1 MKKLSLIFGLALGM
15 LTVGCSVDPIVEN
28 NTPELGNTVTLGVS
42 LDEQSRTS
50 LGGLVGDKYQVL
62 WAAGDKIAVNGT
74 ASEAVAEQYVGQS
87 AAEFTIANV
96 TAPYSVIYPAE
107 AIDKNGQLNLPTF
120 QTYAAGSFAS
130 GAAVMAGYATENN
143 VAMKHLLS
151 IVKLTIAQGSET
163 TAAFNAIS
171 VTALDGR
178 AISGVFDVDYQAAQ
192 IAPAAGKDIV
202 TITNVPIADGKAV
215 VYVAIPAGEYTKGLE
230 VEVVGSDFSTMTRTA
245 YTATGI
251 TLGGGYLVNMP
262 ELTFAGKAT
271 EDIVITTAEQ
281 LQTLRETTLAA
292 DNTFKGKIK
301 LGCDIDMTG
310 IVTDGVQAYLY
321 EGATFDGQGYS
332 IKNWTAY
339 EGLFYENYGTIKNV
353 VLDKSCN
360 FSIDL
365 SSTAVL
371 ACGYIAMANLGTVSG
386 CTNNADIT
394 FEDTTL
400 KVQKNR
406 FIGAIVGAMGQTLT
420 RGTTIGDPDSDKD
433 YVTHKNARVENC
445 VNNGKIQLTFGGY
458 QNGWWYLGGVVGSY
472 LPHSE
477 ISDGGVFNCVNNGD
491 ISLNVGANEKVTSV
505 GGVIGSAGKLYN
517 TAANN
522 KLAYY
527 CIVENCVNNGKVSYC
542 CLSQAAQFHY
552 GGVAGATHAK
562 VISCKNNGTVTF
574 LAETEQIKP
583 TLYMAGIAGV
593 SSGDFTDCH
602 NVGTLTID
610 NIDFGYWVGLAGIT
624 GRCVNTPAMTV
635 SDCTNSGKIQVDFTA
650 SGNQV
655 HNVAGLVAIATDGNI
670 SILNCH
676 NTGEITMTTPGTGA
690 CGAQI
695 GGIAAK
701 ITKPGTVEN
710 CTNTAAIT
718 FNTSAAA
725 GKNSYLGGIVAD
737 IETSVV
743 DVTNCVNTGAV
754 TFNNTG
760 TAEVHAGV
768 GGVVGNYYKGGCTMT
783 DCVNEGALTLSGALK
798 NDSCIGGLA
807 ATNIN
812 SFVGCKSLGSI
823 TLNNTGSS
831 TAIIGAIGGRLN
843 NTTCTWNGL
852 EINCAVNYNEGNN
865 IFGLLQGDTWL
876 TTASAT
882 VGAVTPCVVKATT
895 TVNGEAV
902 TAAQLAERSFLVGR
916 DQKVVDGTL
925 TESSFVIAEG
935 GLILE

>member
-151 IVKLTIAQGSET
+151 IVKLTIAQGNEA

-321 EGATFDGQGYS
+321 EGATFDGQGFA
-332 IKNWTAY
+332 IVNWETQAA
-339 EGLFYENYGTIKNV
+339 LIDQNFGTVKNV
-353 VLDKSCN
+353 VIDNSCKVTFDMSN
-360 FSIDL
+360 TDAN
-365 SSTAVL
+365 TPHAVVV
-371 ACGYIAMANLGTVSG
+371 AENLGVVSG
-386 CTNNADIT
+386 CVNNANIT
-394 FEDTTL
+394 VEAGDVT
-400 KVQKNR
+400 KNR
-406 FIGAIVGAMGQTLT
+406 YVGSIVGLLAVSNDGKVKN
-420 RGTTIGDPDSDKD
+420 I
-433 YVTHKNARVENC
+433 NARVENC
-445 VNNGKIQLTFGGY
+445 INNGKIKLTLNSYTGGWFFAGGIVGTYYEYNTFGE
-458 QNGWWYLGGVVGSY
+458 GG
-472 LPHSE
+472 L
-477 ISDGGVFNCVNNGD
+477 FNCVNNGN
-491 ISLNVGANEKVTSV
+491 LEVNVGTMGNKSAV
-505 GGVIGSAGKLYN
+505 GGLIGGAGALEK
-517 TAANN
+517 TAAFCTI
-522 KLAYY
+522 KD
-527 CIVENCVNNGKVSYC
+527 CVNNGAVTYNITTVNANSYIGGIAASC
-542 CLSQAAQFHY
+542 AAHVVNTTNNGDVTVTVPELSQIWFRTGGVVGDFAGNLTNVHNSGKVNVSLTTQAGKGATPQI
-552 GGVAGATHAK
+552 GGVAALHKGSTVAITNTTNSGEVKVATSLASNLYVGGILAQYSSKEVTMTDCENSGNITTVNTAYTSGTGSKVFTAGIVADESKATPTIEGCVKRGA
-562 VISCKNNGTVTF
+562 ISLSGDLN
-574 LAETEQIKP
+574 AES
-583 TLYMAGIAGV
+583 LVAGIAASNLCHLKSCKSLGDLHIENNYTEDSKYV
-593 SSGDFTDCH
+593 VIAGLGARSSAAFTLEDCEVDCNITYYGT
-602 NVGTLTID
+602 NVAC
-610 NIDFGYWVGLAGIT
+610 GLIQ
-624 GRCVNTPAMTV
+624 
-635 SDCTNSGKIQVDFTA
+635 GKIWGSNKTIISPVKIKKTTTIN
-650 SGNQV
+650 G
-655 HNVAGLVAIATDGNI
+655 VAVTEDDATMHTKLVAWDETTDGNI
-670 SILNCH
+670 SAGGWH
-676 NTGEITMTTPGTGA
+676 NATEEGRVGSVF
-690 CGAQI
+690 
-695 GGIAAK
+695 K
-701 ITKPGTVEN
+701 I
-710 CTNTAAIT
+710 
-718 FNTSAAA
+718 
-725 GKNSYLGGIVAD
+725 
-737 IETSVV
+737 
-743 DVTNCVNTGAV
+743 
-754 TFNNTG
+754 
-760 TAEVHAGV
+760 
-768 GGVVGNYYKGGCTMT
+768 
-783 DCVNEGALTLSGALK
+783 NEG
-798 NDSCIGGLA
+798 D
-807 ATNIN
+807 
-812 SFVGCKSLGSI
+812 V
-823 TLNNTGSS
+823 
-831 TAIIGAIGGRLN
+831 
-843 NTTCTWNGL
+843 
-852 EINCAVNYNEGNN
+852 
-865 IFGLLQGDTWL
+865 
-876 TTASAT
+876 
-882 VGAVTPCVVKATT
+882 
-895 TVNGEAV
+895 
-902 TAAQLAERSFLVGR
+902 
-916 DQKVVDGTL
+916 
-925 TESSFVIAEG
+925 
-935 GLILE
+935 ILE

>member
-321 EGATFDGQGYS
+321 EGATFDGQGFA
-332 IKNWTAY
+332 IVNWETQAALI
-339 EGLFYENYGTIKNV
+339 GQNFGTVKNV
-353 VLDKSCN
+353 VIDNSCKVTFDMSN
-360 FSIDL
+360 TDAN
-365 SSTAVL
+365 TPHAVVV
-371 ACGYIAMANLGTVSG
+371 AENLGVVSG
-386 CTNNADIT
+386 CVNNANIT
-394 FEDTTL
+394 VEAGDVT
-400 KVQKNR
+400 KNR
-406 FIGAIVGAMGQTLT
+406 YVGSIVGLLAVSNDGKVKN
-420 RGTTIGDPDSDKD
+420 I
-433 YVTHKNARVENC
+433 NARVENC
-445 VNNGKIQLTFGGY
+445 INNGKIKLTLNSYTGGWFFAGGIVGTYYEYSTFGE
-458 QNGWWYLGGVVGSY
+458 GG
-472 LPHSE
+472 L
-477 ISDGGVFNCVNNGD
+477 FNCVNNGN
-491 ISLNVGANEKVTSV
+491 LEVNVGTMGNKSAV
-505 GGVIGSAGKLYN
+505 GGLIGGAGALEK
-517 TAANN
+517 TAAFCTI
-522 KLAYY
+522 KD
-527 CIVENCVNNGKVSYC
+527 CVNNGAVTYNITTVNANSYIGGIAASC
-542 CLSQAAQFHY
+542 AAHVVNTTNNGDVTVTVPELSQIWFRTGGVVGDFAGNLTNVHNSGKVNVSLTTQAGKGATPQI
-552 GGVAGATHAK
+552 GGVAALHKGSTVAITNTTNSGEVKVATSLASNLYVGGILAQYSSKEVTMTDCENSGNITTVNTAYTSGTGSKVWTAGIVADESKATPTIEGCVNRGA
-562 VISCKNNGTVTF
+562 ISLSGDLN
-574 LAETEQIKP
+574 AES
-583 TLYMAGIAGV
+583 LVAGIAASNLCHLKSCKSLGDLHIENNYTEDSKYV
-593 SSGDFTDCH
+593 VIAGLGARSSAAFTLEDCEVDCNITYYGT
-602 NVGTLTID
+602 NVAC
-610 NIDFGYWVGLAGIT
+610 GLIQ
-624 GRCVNTPAMTV
+624 
-635 SDCTNSGKIQVDFTA
+635 GKIWGSNKTIISPVKIKKTTTIN
-650 SGNQV
+650 G
-655 HNVAGLVAIATDGNI
+655 VAVTEDDATMHTKLVAWDETTDGNI
-670 SILNCH
+670 SAGGWH
-676 NTGEITMTTPGTGA
+676 NATEEGRVGSVF
-690 CGAQI
+690 
-695 GGIAAK
+695 K
-701 ITKPGTVEN
+701 I
-710 CTNTAAIT
+710 
-718 FNTSAAA
+718 
-725 GKNSYLGGIVAD
+725 
-737 IETSVV
+737 
-743 DVTNCVNTGAV
+743 
-754 TFNNTG
+754 
-760 TAEVHAGV
+760 
-768 GGVVGNYYKGGCTMT
+768 
-783 DCVNEGALTLSGALK
+783 NEG
-798 NDSCIGGLA
+798 D
-807 ATNIN
+807 
-812 SFVGCKSLGSI
+812 V
-823 TLNNTGSS
+823 
-831 TAIIGAIGGRLN
+831 
-843 NTTCTWNGL
+843 
-852 EINCAVNYNEGNN
+852 
-865 IFGLLQGDTWL
+865 
-876 TTASAT
+876 
-882 VGAVTPCVVKATT
+882 
-895 TVNGEAV
+895 
-902 TAAQLAERSFLVGR
+902 
-916 DQKVVDGTL
+916 
-925 TESSFVIAEG
+925 
-935 GLILE
+935 ILE

>member
-151 IVKLTIAQGSET
+151 IVKLTSAQGSET

-321 EGATFDGQGYS
+321 EGATFDGQGFA
-332 IKNWTAY
+332 IVNWETQAALI
-339 EGLFYENYGTIKNV
+339 GQNFGTVKNV
-353 VLDKSCN
+353 VIDNSCKVTFDMSN
-360 FSIDL
+360 TDAN
-365 SSTAVL
+365 TPHAVVV
-371 ACGYIAMANLGTVSG
+371 AENLGVVSG
-386 CTNNADIT
+386 CVNNANIT
-394 FEDTTL
+394 VEAGDVT
-400 KVQKNR
+400 KNR
-406 FIGAIVGAMGQTLT
+406 YVGSIVGLLAASNDG
-420 RGTTIGDPDSDKD
+420 K
-433 YVTHKNARVENC
+433 VKNNNARVENC
-445 VNNGKIQLTFGGY
+445 INNGKIKLTLNSYTGGWFFAGGIVGTYYEYNTFGE
-458 QNGWWYLGGVVGSY
+458 GG
-472 LPHSE
+472 L
-477 ISDGGVFNCVNNGD
+477 FNCVNNGN
-491 ISLNVGANEKVTSV
+491 LEVNVGTMGSKNAV
-505 GGVIGSAGKLYN
+505 GGLIGGAGALEKT
-517 TAANN
+517 TAFCTI
-522 KLAYY
+522 KD
-527 CIVENCVNNGKVSYC
+527 CVNNGAVTYNITTVNANSYIGGIAGSCAAHVVNTTNNGDVTVTVPELGQVWFRTGGVVGDFAGNLTNVHNSGKVNVS
-542 CLSQAAQFHY
+542 LTTQAGKGATPQI
-552 GGVAGATHAK
+552 GGVAALHKGSTVAITNTTNSGEVKVATSLASNLYVGGILAQYSSKEVTMTDCENSGNITTVNTAYTSGTGSKVFTAGIVADESKATPTIEGCVNRGA
-562 VISCKNNGTVTF
+562 ISLSGDLN
-574 LAETEQIKP
+574 AES
-583 TLYMAGIAGV
+583 LVAGIAASNLCHLKSCKSLGDLHIENNYTEDSNYV
-593 SSGDFTDCH
+593 VIAGLGARSSAAFTLEDCEVDCNITYYGT
-602 NVGTLTID
+602 NVAC
-610 NIDFGYWVGLAGIT
+610 GLIQ
-624 GRCVNTPAMTV
+624 
-635 SDCTNSGKIQVDFTA
+635 GKIWGSNKTIISPVKIKKTTTIN
-650 SGNQV
+650 G
-655 HNVAGLVAIATDGNI
+655 VAVTEDDATMHTKLVAWDETTDGNI
-670 SILNCH
+670 SAGGWH
-676 NTGEITMTTPGTGA
+676 NATEEGRVGSVF
-690 CGAQI
+690 
-695 GGIAAK
+695 K
-701 ITKPGTVEN
+701 I
-710 CTNTAAIT
+710 
-718 FNTSAAA
+718 
-725 GKNSYLGGIVAD
+725 
-737 IETSVV
+737 
-743 DVTNCVNTGAV
+743 
-754 TFNNTG
+754 
-760 TAEVHAGV
+760 
-768 GGVVGNYYKGGCTMT
+768 
-783 DCVNEGALTLSGALK
+783 NEG
-798 NDSCIGGLA
+798 D
-807 ATNIN
+807 
-812 SFVGCKSLGSI
+812 V
-823 TLNNTGSS
+823 
-831 TAIIGAIGGRLN
+831 II
-843 NTTCTWNGL
+843 
-852 EINCAVNYNEGNN
+852 E
-865 IFGLLQGDTWL
+865 
-876 TTASAT
+876 
-882 VGAVTPCVVKATT
+882 
-895 TVNGEAV
+895 
-902 TAAQLAERSFLVGR
+902 
-916 DQKVVDGTL
+916 
-925 TESSFVIAEG
+925 
-935 GLILE
+935 

>member
-321 EGATFDGQGYS
+321 EGATFDGQGFA
-332 IKNWTAY
+332 IVNWETQAALI
-339 EGLFYENYGTIKNV
+339 GQNFGTVKNV
-353 VLDKSCN
+353 VIDNSCKVTFDMSN
-360 FSIDL
+360 TDAN
-365 SSTAVL
+365 TPHAVVV
-371 ACGYIAMANLGTVSG
+371 AENLGVVSG
-386 CTNNADIT
+386 CVNNANIT
-394 FEDTTL
+394 VEAGDVT
-400 KVQKNR
+400 KNR
-406 FIGAIVGAMGQTLT
+406 YVGSIVGLLAASNDG
-420 RGTTIGDPDSDKD
+420 K
-433 YVTHKNARVENC
+433 VKNNNARVENC
-445 VNNGKIQLTFGGY
+445 INNGKIKLTLNSYTGGWFFAGGIVGTYYEYNTFGE
-458 QNGWWYLGGVVGSY
+458 GG
-472 LPHSE
+472 L
-477 ISDGGVFNCVNNGD
+477 FNCVNNGN
-491 ISLNVGANEKVTSV
+491 LEVNVGTMGSKNAV
-505 GGVIGSAGKLYN
+505 GGLIGGAGALEKT
-517 TAANN
+517 TAFCTI
-522 KLAYY
+522 KD
-527 CIVENCVNNGKVSYC
+527 CVNNGAVTYNITTVNANSYIGGIAGSCAAHVVNTTNNGDVTVMVPELGQIWFRTGGVVGDFAGNLTNVHNSGKVNVS
-542 CLSQAAQFHY
+542 LTTQAGKGATPQI
-552 GGVAGATHAK
+552 GGVAALHKGSTVAITNTTNSGEVKVATSLASNLYVGGILAQYSSKEVTMTDCENSGNITTVNTAYTSGTGSKVFTAGIVADESKATPTIEGCVNRGA
-562 VISCKNNGTVTF
+562 ISLSGDLN
-574 LAETEQIKP
+574 AES
-583 TLYMAGIAGV
+583 LVAGIAASNLCHLKSCKSLGDLHIENNYTEDSNYV
-593 SSGDFTDCH
+593 VIAGLGARSSAAFTLEDCEVDCNITYYGT
-602 NVGTLTID
+602 NVAC
-610 NIDFGYWVGLAGIT
+610 GLIQ
-624 GRCVNTPAMTV
+624 
-635 SDCTNSGKIQVDFTA
+635 GKIWGSNKTIISPVKIKKTTTIN
-650 SGNQV
+650 G
-655 HNVAGLVAIATDGNI
+655 VAVTEDDATMHTKLVAWDETTDGNI
-670 SILNCH
+670 SAGGWH
-676 NTGEITMTTPGTGA
+676 NATEEGRVGSVF
-690 CGAQI
+690 
-695 GGIAAK
+695 K
-701 ITKPGTVEN
+701 I
-710 CTNTAAIT
+710 
-718 FNTSAAA
+718 
-725 GKNSYLGGIVAD
+725 
-737 IETSVV
+737 
-743 DVTNCVNTGAV
+743 
-754 TFNNTG
+754 
-760 TAEVHAGV
+760 
-768 GGVVGNYYKGGCTMT
+768 
-783 DCVNEGALTLSGALK
+783 NEG
-798 NDSCIGGLA
+798 D
-807 ATNIN
+807 
-812 SFVGCKSLGSI
+812 V
-823 TLNNTGSS
+823 
-831 TAIIGAIGGRLN
+831 II
-843 NTTCTWNGL
+843 
-852 EINCAVNYNEGNN
+852 E
-865 IFGLLQGDTWL
+865 
-876 TTASAT
+876 
-882 VGAVTPCVVKATT
+882 
-895 TVNGEAV
+895 
-902 TAAQLAERSFLVGR
+902 
-916 DQKVVDGTL
+916 
-925 TESSFVIAEG
+925 
-935 GLILE
+935 

>member
-321 EGATFDGQGYS
+321 EGATFDGQGFA
-332 IKNWTAY
+332 IVNWETQAALI
-339 EGLFYENYGTIKNV
+339 GQNFGTVKNV
-353 VLDKSCN
+353 VIDNSCKVTFDMSN
-360 FSIDL
+360 TDAN
-365 SSTAVL
+365 TPHAVVV
-371 ACGYIAMANLGTVSG
+371 AENLGVVSG
-386 CTNNADIT
+386 CVNNANIT
-394 FEDTTL
+394 VEAGDVT
-400 KVQKNR
+400 KNR
-406 FIGAIVGAMGQTLT
+406 YVGSIVGLLAVSNDGKVKN
-420 RGTTIGDPDSDKD
+420 I
-433 YVTHKNARVENC
+433 NARVENC
-445 VNNGKIQLTFGGY
+445 INNGKIKLTLNSYTGGWFFAGGIVGTYYEYSTFGE
-458 QNGWWYLGGVVGSY
+458 GG
-472 LPHSE
+472 L
-477 ISDGGVFNCVNNGD
+477 FNCVNNGN
-491 ISLNVGANEKVTSV
+491 LEVNVGTMGNKSAV
-505 GGVIGSAGKLYN
+505 GGLIGGAGALEK
-517 TAANN
+517 TAAFCTI
-522 KLAYY
+522 KD
-527 CIVENCVNNGKVSYC
+527 CVNNGAVTYNITTVNANSYIGGIAASC
-542 CLSQAAQFHY
+542 AAHVVNTINNGDVTVTVPELSQIWFRTGGVVGDFAGNLTNVHNSGKVNVSLTTQAGKGATPQI
-552 GGVAGATHAK
+552 GGVAALHKGSTVAITNTTNSGEVKVATSLASNLYVGGILAQYSSKEVTMTDCENSGNITTVNTAYTSGTGSKVWTAGIVADESKATPTIEGCVNRGA
-562 VISCKNNGTVTF
+562 ISLSGDLN
-574 LAETEQIKP
+574 AES
-583 TLYMAGIAGV
+583 LVAGIAASNLCHLKSCKSLGDLHIENNYTEDSKYV
-593 SSGDFTDCH
+593 VIAGLGARSSAAFTLEDCEVDCNITYYGT
-602 NVGTLTID
+602 NVAC
-610 NIDFGYWVGLAGIT
+610 GLIQ
-624 GRCVNTPAMTV
+624 
-635 SDCTNSGKIQVDFTA
+635 GKIWGSNKTIISPVKIKKTTTIN
-650 SGNQV
+650 G
-655 HNVAGLVAIATDGNI
+655 VAVTEDDATMHTKLVAWDETTDGNI
-670 SILNCH
+670 SAGGWH
-676 NTGEITMTTPGTGA
+676 NATEEGRVGSVF
-690 CGAQI
+690 
-695 GGIAAK
+695 K
-701 ITKPGTVEN
+701 I
-710 CTNTAAIT
+710 
-718 FNTSAAA
+718 
-725 GKNSYLGGIVAD
+725 
-737 IETSVV
+737 
-743 DVTNCVNTGAV
+743 
-754 TFNNTG
+754 
-760 TAEVHAGV
+760 
-768 GGVVGNYYKGGCTMT
+768 
-783 DCVNEGALTLSGALK
+783 NEG
-798 NDSCIGGLA
+798 D
-807 ATNIN
+807 
-812 SFVGCKSLGSI
+812 V
-823 TLNNTGSS
+823 
-831 TAIIGAIGGRLN
+831 
-843 NTTCTWNGL
+843 
-852 EINCAVNYNEGNN
+852 
-865 IFGLLQGDTWL
+865 
-876 TTASAT
+876 
-882 VGAVTPCVVKATT
+882 
-895 TVNGEAV
+895 
-902 TAAQLAERSFLVGR
+902 
-916 DQKVVDGTL
+916 
-925 TESSFVIAEG
+925 
-935 GLILE
+935 ILE